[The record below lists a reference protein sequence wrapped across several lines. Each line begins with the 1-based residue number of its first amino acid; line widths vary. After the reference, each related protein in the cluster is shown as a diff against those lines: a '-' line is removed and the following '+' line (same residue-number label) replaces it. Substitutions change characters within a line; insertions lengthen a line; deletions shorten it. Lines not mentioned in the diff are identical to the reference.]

1 MAFQDFDYL
10 SNRRH
15 AEKQEKLKKRIIIA
29 VVVILIVLAVIAAVA
44 AYVFVYRPRQ
54 NHESSSTHHDH
65 NSSSKTNDSEQT
77 TDAPAPLPDDSGTA
91 DEAASDEDSADAA
104 AAPSN
109 TNSTTTT
116 DAAAAPSNDD
126 TIPKNE
132 NSLMQE
138 GVKAACAITDYKE
151 TCESRLTKAVGSNSS
166 ADPKDLFKGVVSAIL
181 DEVDPAFNQ
190 SLTFLSDDPK
200 IKSAIEDCQL
210 LLRDTKKELGLSMSN
225 VNDGEVTQIS
235 SKAPDLNNWLSAVMS
250 YQQACIDGFPE
261 GELRTKMKDS
271 MKTAKELT
279 SNALAI
285 VSQFSSIKSMLQI
298 PGLPLR
304 RLLGSKRC
312 RNSNSIDK
320 EGTPSWMTREQ
331 RRMLKGQPVNLKPNV
346 VVAKDGSG
354 DFKTISDALAK
365 IPPKFDGQ
373 YVIYVKEGI
382 YNETVVVEMNM
393 ENITMYGDG
402 SQKTI
407 VTGSKN
413 FVDGVGTFR
422 TASFAALGD
431 GFIGKALGFR
441 NTAGPEKHQA
451 VALRVQ
457 SDRSVFV
464 NCRMEGY
471 QDTLYVQTHRQFYR
485 SCVIAGTVDFIFG
498 DAAVIFQNCL
508 IVVRKPLDGQQNIV
522 TAQGRS
528 DGHETTGIVI
538 QNCKIQPDEKLIS
551 EKSKIKSYLGR
562 PWKEYSRT
570 IIMESTIDDLINAAG
585 WLPWEGDFALQ
596 TLYYAEYN
604 NNGPGADVTARV
616 NWAGYK
622 KSITKDEASNYTVG
636 PFLQGENWV
645 KDSGTQV
652 HLGLFT

>member
-10 SNRRH
+10 SNRRRT
-15 AEKQEKLKKRIIIA
+15 EKQQKLKKRIIIS

-44 AYVFVYRPRQ
+44 AYVFVYRPRH
-54 NHESSSTHHDH
+54 NKDSNSSTSAHNDH
-65 NSSSKTNDSEQT
+65 KSSSKTNDSEDT
-77 TDAPAPLPDDSGTA
+77 TDAPALAPDDSDTK
-91 DEAASDEDSADAA
+91 DEAASDEDIQKLRMQ
-104 AAPSN
+104 PLRL
-109 TNSTTTT
+109 
-116 DAAAAPSNDD
+116 
-126 TIPKNE
+126 
-132 NSLMQE
+132 LMIILLQE
-138 GVKAACAITDYKE
+138 GIKAACAITDYKE
-151 TCESRLTKAVGSNSS
+151 RCESSLTKAVGSNSS

-190 SLTFLSDDPK
+190 SLTFSSDDPK

-210 LLRDTKKELGLSMSN
+210 LLRDTKEELGLSMSN

-235 SKAPDLNNWLSAVMS
+235 SKTPDLNNWLSAVMS

-261 GELRTKMKDS
+261 GELRTKMKDG

-285 VSQFSSIKSMLQI
+285 LSEFSSVKSVLQI

-312 RNSNSIDK
+312 RSEES
-320 EGTPSWMTREQ
+320 TPSWMTREQ
-331 RRMLKGQPVNLKPNV
+331 RRMLKGQPVKLKPNV
-346 VVAKDGSG
+346 VVANDGSG

-382 YNETVVVEMNM
+382 YDETVVVEKNM
-393 ENITMYGDG
+393 TNITMYGDG

-407 VTGSKN
+407 ITGSKN

-431 GFIGKALGFR
+431 GFIAKALGFR

-498 DAAVIFQNCL
+498 DAAVILQNCL

-528 DGHETTGIVI
+528 DKHESTGIVI
-538 QNCKIQPDEKLIS
+538 QNCKIQPDEKLIP

-604 NNGPGADVTARV
+604 NNGPGADVAARV
-616 NWAGYK
+616 NWAGYQ
-622 KSITKDEASNYTVG
+622 KSISKDEASNYTVG
-636 PFLQGENWV
+636 PFLQGESWV